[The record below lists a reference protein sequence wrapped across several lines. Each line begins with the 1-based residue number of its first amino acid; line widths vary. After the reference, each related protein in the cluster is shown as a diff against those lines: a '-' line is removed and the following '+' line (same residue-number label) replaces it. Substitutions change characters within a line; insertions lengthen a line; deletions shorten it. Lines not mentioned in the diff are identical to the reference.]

1 MRDTVHQ
8 RLVQGLTHAILAR
21 RLFLRLLGRALPAR
35 GAQGPAEQFLRM
47 LDGLVHAGG
56 LETLAVEA
64 VLGNDRI
71 GTNDNGVGFLDVL
84 LAKGSLDADGT
95 MSFNLDAVAKFLGC
109 GLEVLGRH
117 IGMRDARRTRR
128 DGEDEG

>member
-1 MRDTVHQ
+1 M
-8 RLVQGLTHAILAR
+8 
-21 RLFLRLLGRALPAR
+21 F
-35 GAQGPAEQFLRM
+35 
-47 LDGLVHAGG
+47 DGLVHAGG
-56 LETLAVEA
+56 LEALAVEA

-71 GTNDNGVGFLDVL
+71 GTNDNGVGFVDVL

-95 MSFNLDAVAKFLGC
+95 MSFNLDTVAQLLGC

-128 DGEDEG
+128 DGEDEGR